1 MSSISLAHDSRSCTR
16 DGIRRLICWLSSSG
30 SSLFDHQALSPQAA
44 KLMHTAAM
52 PNDFNKKREDNGL
65 FMARKA
71 PA

>member
-1 MSSISLAHDSRSCTR
+1 M
-16 DGIRRLICWLSSSG
+16 
-30 SSLFDHQALSPQAA
+30 FDHQALSPQAA